1 MEMAGSRIESE
12 MIFILST
19 KISLFPILNFD
30 AMGNRQQDI
39 QWQRFLWLVP
49 GCWLLMPNFA
59 QAQITSDGTLGT
71 TVNLSPSLACNS
83 GICAIAGGTTDSTGK
98 NLFHSFQDFSIP
110 PSTIASFNNTA
121 SIQNIISRV
130 TGTNASTIN
139 GTIQANSSANVF
151 LINPNGIVFTPS
163 AYLNIGGSFVATT
176 ANSIQ
181 FGNTG
186 SFGATT
192 GNSVAT
198 LTVNPSAFFYNQ
210 IPQPIVNQGYLQVS
224 AGNSLVLAGGD
235 IAINGGQLY
244 APGGRVELAGLA
256 APGQIGL
263 NIAGTNFSLNPSP
276 SITLANVS
284 LTDAARVSAI
294 SGGGGSIAVN
304 AQNLN
309 LWEGSIMVTGIAPG
323 MGSSSA
329 AAGDITINATN
340 TVTLADNSIIVND
353 ISTNGIG
360 NGGKININTGLL
372 IGVNGS
378 IIGNNIFG
386 TGNAGEINIQ
396 ASNLV
401 LFDGAKDDFNSGI
414 YSAVLPK
421 GVGNGGNINI
431 ATRSLLLTNGGQLQA
446 TTTGYGNAGN
456 INVQASDSVIFDGVG
471 NHNSVTNTGI
481 GDASGAYSAVLS
493 GAVGN
498 GGNISITAES
508 LLLSN
513 RGVIITSSL
522 GQGDAG
528 NIDINASGQVLFQG
542 VLNSAQN
549 SQSDNNLTLSGLNAD
564 DTLLTGAFSTVF
576 FGAQGNAGNIQIGAD
591 SLELNKGAGI
601 SVSNGG
607 EGDGGNLQ
615 VQVDEIVVL
624 NELGFITARTRQ
636 GGGGNINLQ
645 AGGVLVMV
653 DNSIISA
660 TSGGSSDGGNIT
672 INVPFILT
680 IPASNSDIN
689 ANAFMGRG
697 GNINITTQGVFG
709 FKYSQTLT
717 SSSDIIANSL
727 FGANGTIKIS
737 LIDAD
742 FRPGLI
748 ALPNSLI
755 KVEGLA
761 RDGCQAALGGDR
773 HRFIIAGKGGLP
785 PSPYEAMGSD
795 SLAVNW
801 VILGKGENA
810 SIPPKV
816 NGFSFDLAPNS
827 ATKNQVSSPVV
838 EAQGWWRNEQ
848 GQIVLAAEIPAIA
861 PRAGLQHNSWQK
873 PRSCSQ

>member
-1 MEMAGSRIESE
+1 
-12 MIFILST
+12 
-19 KISLFPILNFD
+19 
-30 AMGNRQQDI
+30 MGNRQQDI
-39 QWQRFLWLVP
+39 QWQHFFWLVS
-49 GCWLLMPNFA
+49 GYWLLLPNFA

-71 TVNLSPSLACNS
+71 TVNLSPSLPCTS

-98 NLFHSFQDFSIP
+98 NLFHSFQDFSV
-110 PSTIASFNNTA
+110 STGAIASFNNAA

-139 GTIQANSSANVF
+139 GIIQANFSANVF
-151 LINPNGIVFTPS
+151 LINPNGIVFTPN

-176 ANSIQ
+176 ANSLQ

-186 SFGATT
+186 SFGTTT
-192 GNSVAT
+192 GNSVAI

-224 AGNSLVLAGGD
+224 PGNSLVLAGGN

-263 NIAGTNFSLNPSP
+263 NISGTNFSLSP
-276 SITLANVS
+276 TSGASLADVS
-284 LTDAARVSAI
+284 LTNSAQVLVS
-294 SGGGGSIAVN
+294 SGGGGSITVN

-309 LWEGSIMVTGIAPG
+309 LLGDSIILAGIAPG

-329 AAGDITINATN
+329 TAGDITINAS
-340 TVTLADNSIIVND
+340 TVGLANNSIIVND
-353 ISTNGIG
+353 ISMNAIG
-360 NGGKININTGLL
+360 NGGKINISTGTL
-372 IGVNGS
+372 IGANGS
-378 IIGNNIFG
+378 IIGNNVFG

-401 LFDGAKDDFNSGI
+401 LFDGAKDGLNSGI
-414 YSAVLPK
+414 YS
-421 GVGNGGNINI
+421 GVAPTGIGNGGNINI

-446 TTTGYGNAGN
+446 TTTGHGNAGN
-456 INVQASDSVIFDGVG
+456 ISVQASNLVLFDGFD
-471 NHNSVTNTGI
+471 NTDSGINTAI

-498 GGNISITAES
+498 GGNISIATES

-522 GQGDAG
+522 GQGNAG
-528 NIDINASGQVLFQG
+528 NININASGQALFQG

-549 SQSDNNLTLSGLNAD
+549 SQSDDNLTLSGLNAD

-576 FGAQGNAGNIQIGAD
+576 PGAQGNAGNIQIVAD
-591 SLELNKGAGI
+591 SLGLNKGAGI

-607 EGDGGNLQ
+607 QGNGGNLQ
-615 VQVDEIVVL
+615 VQVADIIVL
-624 NELGFITARTRQ
+624 NELGFITARTLQ

-645 AGGVLVMV
+645 AGGVLIMV

-660 TSGGSSDGGNIT
+660 TAGGSSDGGNVT

-717 SSSDIIANSL
+717 SNSDIIANSL
-727 FGANGTIKIS
+727 LGSNGTIKIS
-737 LIDAD
+737 LINAD

-748 ALPNSLI
+748 SLPNTLRQ
-755 KVEGLA
+755 EGLA
-761 RDGCQAALGGDR
+761 RDNCQASLGGNLNQ
-773 HRFIIAGKGGLP
+773 FIIAGKGGLP

-801 VILGKGENA
+801 VIFGKDGNETLK
-810 SIPPKV
+810 SQV
-816 NGFSFDLAPNS
+816 NGLSGNTVPNPEI
-827 ATKNQVSSPVV
+827 KKQISSPLV
-838 EAQGWWRNEQ
+838 EAQGWVRNER
-848 GQIVLAAEIPAIA
+848 GQVILAAEVSESA
-861 PRAGLQHNSWQK
+861 PHNSWQK
-873 PRSCSQ
+873 LRSCSQR

>member
-1 MEMAGSRIESE
+1 
-12 MIFILST
+12 
-19 KISLFPILNFD
+19 
-30 AMGNRQQDI
+30 MGNRQQDI
-39 QWQRFLWLVP
+39 QWQRFFWLMP
-49 GCWLLMPNFA
+49 GCWLLMTNFA

-71 TVNLSPSLACNS
+71 TVNLSPSLACTS

-110 PSTIASFNNTA
+110 TGATASFNNAA

-130 TGTNASTIN
+130 TGTNSSTIN
-139 GTIQANSSANVF
+139 GIIQANFSANVF
-151 LINPNGIVFTPS
+151 LINPNGIIFTPN

-192 GNSVAT
+192 GNSVAP
-198 LTVNPSAFFYNQ
+198 LAVHPSAFFYTQ

-224 AGNSLVLAGGD
+224 TGNSLVLAGGD
-235 IAINGGQLY
+235 IVINGGQLY

-276 SITLANVS
+276 NTTLANVS
-284 LTDAARVSAI
+284 LTDAAQVTAS
-294 SGGGGSIAVN
+294 SGGGGSIVVN

-309 LWEGSIMVTGIAPG
+309 LLGGSIILAGIAPG

-329 AAGDITINATN
+329 TAGDITINATN
-340 TVTLADNSIIVND
+340 TVGLADNSIIVND
-353 ISTNGIG
+353 ISTNAMG

-372 IGVNGS
+372 IGANGS

-386 TGNAGEINIQ
+386 TGNAGEIKIQ

-401 LFDGAKDDFNSGI
+401 LFDGAKDDLNSGI
-414 YSAVLPK
+414 YSAVAPT
-421 GVGNGGNINI
+421 GIGNGGNINI
-431 ATRSLLLTNGGQLQA
+431 ATRSLFLSNGGQLQA
-446 TTTGYGNAGN
+446 TTTGHGNAGN
-456 INVQASDSVIFDGVG
+456 INVQASDSVIFSGVG
-471 NHNSVTNTGI
+471 NNNSVTNTGI

-498 GGNISITAES
+498 GGNISITTES

-522 GQGDAG
+522 GQGNAG
-528 NIDINASGQVLFQG
+528 NININASGEILFQG
-542 VLNSAQN
+542 VLNSTQN
-549 SQSDNNLTLSGLNAD
+549 SQSDDNLTLSGLNAD

-576 FGAQGNAGNIQIGAD
+576 PSGQGNAGNLQITANFLG
-591 SLELNKGAGI
+591 LTKGAGI

-607 EGDGGNLQ
+607 EGNGGNLQ
-615 VQVDEIVVL
+615 VEVADAIIL
-624 NELGFITARTRQ
+624 NELGFITARTRE
-636 GGGGNINLQ
+636 GSGGNINLL
-645 AGGVLVMV
+645 ANGVILML
-653 DNSIISA
+653 DNSIVSA
-660 TSGGSSDGGNIT
+660 TSGGGSDGGNIV
-672 INVPFILT
+672 ISSPFILT
-680 IPASNSDIN
+680 IPSSNSDIN

-727 FGANGTIKIS
+727 FGSNGTIKIS
-737 LIDAD
+737 LINAD

-748 ALPNSLI
+748 SLPNTLRQD
-755 KVEGLA
+755 GLA
-761 RDGCQAALGGDR
+761 RDSCQASLGDDR
-773 HRFIIAGKGGLP
+773 NRFIIAGKGGLP

-801 VILGKGENA
+801 VIFGKGGNE
-810 SIPPKV
+810 SIQPKV
-816 NGFSFDLAPNS
+816 KDLSFDLAPNS
-827 ATKNQVSSPVV
+827 ETTNQVSSPLV

-848 GQIVLAAEIPAIA
+848 GQIVLAAQMPEIA
-861 PRAGLQHNSWQK
+861 PRAVLRHNSWQK
-873 PRSCSQ
+873 SRSCSQ

>member
-1 MEMAGSRIESE
+1 
-12 MIFILST
+12 MIFFLST
-19 KISLFPILNFD
+19 KIPLFHILNFD
-30 AMGNRQQDI
+30 AMGNKQKDI
-39 QWQRFLWLVP
+39 QWQHFFWLVS
-49 GCWLLMPNFA
+49 GYWLLLPNFA
-59 QAQITSDGTLGT
+59 QAQITSDSTLGT
-71 TVNLSPSLACNS
+71 TVNLSPSLPCTS

-98 NLFHSFQDFSIP
+98 NLFHSFQDFSV
-110 PSTIASFNNTA
+110 STGAIASFNNAA

-151 LINPNGIVFTPS
+151 LINPNGIVFTPN

-186 SFGATT
+186 SFGTTT
-192 GNSVAT
+192 GNSVAI

-224 AGNSLVLAGGD
+224 PGNSLVLAGGN

-263 NIAGTNFSLNPSP
+263 NISGTNFSLSP
-276 SITLANVS
+276 TSGAALADVS
-284 LTDAARVSAI
+284 LTNSAQVFVS
-294 SGGGGSIAVN
+294 SGGRGNITVN

-309 LWEGSIMVTGIAPG
+309 LFGGSKILAGIAPG
-323 MGSSSA
+323 MGVSSTT
-329 AAGDITINATN
+329 AGDITINATS
-340 TVTLADNSIIVND
+340 TVTLTDNSIIAND
-353 ISTNGIG
+353 IYTNAIG
-360 NGGKININTGLL
+360 NGGKINISTGSL
-372 IGVNGS
+372 IGANGS
-378 IIGNNIFG
+378 IIGNNVFG

-401 LFDGAKDDFNSGI
+401 LFDGARDGLNSGI
-414 YSAVLPK
+414 YSAVAPT
-421 GVGNGGNINI
+421 GIGNGGNINI

-446 TTTGYGNAGN
+446 TTTGHGNAGN
-456 INVQASDSVIFDGVG
+456 ITAIASDLVLFDGFD
-471 NHNSVTNTGI
+471 NTDSGI
-481 GDASGAYSAVLS
+481 NTAIGAASGAYSAVLS

-498 GGNISITAES
+498 GGNISIATGS

-522 GQGDAG
+522 GQGNAG
-528 NIDINASGQVLFQG
+528 NINLNASGQVLFQG

-549 SQSDNNLTLSGLNAD
+549 SQSDDNLTLSGLNVN

-576 FGAQGNAGNIQIGAD
+576 PGAQGNAGNIQIVAD
-591 SLELNKGAGI
+591 SLGLNKGAGI

-607 EGDGGNLQ
+607 EGNGGNLQ
-615 VQVDEIVVL
+615 VQVADIIIL

-660 TSGGSSDGGNIT
+660 TSGGSSDGGNVT

-717 SSSDIIANSL
+717 SNSDIIANSL
-727 FGANGTIKIS
+727 FGSNGTIKIN
-737 LIDAD
+737 LINIDP
-742 FRPGLI
+742 RPGLI
-748 ALPNSLI
+748 PLPNTLI
-755 KVEGLA
+755 KVEGLIK
-761 RDGCQAALGGDR
+761 DNCQASSEGNQ
-773 HRFIIAGKGGLP
+773 FIIAGKGGLP
-785 PSPYEAMGSD
+785 LSPYEAIGSD
-795 SLAVNW
+795 ALAVNW
-801 VILGKGENA
+801 VIFGKNGNETLK
-810 SIPPKV
+810 SQV
-816 NGFSFDLAPNS
+816 NGLSANAVPNPE
-827 ATKNQVSSPVV
+827 TKNPISSPLV
-838 EAQGWWRNEQ
+838 EAQGWVRNER
-848 GQIVLAAEIPAIA
+848 GQVILAAEVSESA
-861 PRAGLQHNSWQK
+861 PHNSWQK